1 MPTSEKVKTRSIIT
15 SLLFAIA
22 LFFFIL
28 TFSIGLPIYCRPFY
42 YAHIDAMGLVKSSGF
57 TKAEIRQAYDE
68 VLNYLTLPGHEF
80 STGVMAYS
88 ESGADHFADCKVLFD
103 LNAGVLLCSG
113 LCLLVLLIFK
123 KIGKIEQFRLGK
135 RSSSFYAALA
145 AIILP
150 IVLGGLASLDFD
162 RAFVIFHK
170 IFFPGKDNWV
180 FNSQTDQIIT
190 VLPQDFFMH
199 CGILIGAG
207 VLVLSGFIIFVEL
220 FKAKRGKRNM
230 NSV

>member
-1 MPTSEKVKTRSIIT
+1 MPTSEKIQTRNIVTSI
-15 SLLFAIA
+15 LFAIA

-42 YAHIDAMGLVKSSGF
+42 YAHIDAMELDERSGF

-68 VLNYLTLPGHEF
+68 VLDYLTLPGHDF

-88 ESGADHFADCKVLFD
+88 ESGADHFEDCKVLFD

-113 LCLLVLLIFK
+113 LCLLLLFILR
-123 KIGKIEQFRLGK
+123 KIGRLGPFRVGR
-135 RSSSFYAALA
+135 RSSAFYAALA

-180 FNSQTDQIIT
+180 FDYQTDQIIT

-207 VLVLSGFIIFVEL
+207 VLVFSGLIILVEL
-220 FKAKRGKRNM
+220 LKAKKDK
-230 NSV
+230 